1 MLGRNQEEKILD
13 AAYTVIARVGYSQT
27 SLRQIAQEANVAVS
41 QISYHYQNKQGLLL
55 AVVRRVANSY
65 YAYMQAHLKSGMSP
79 QEKGECFILLYQEVL
94 EKEPELFRVLYDLV
108 GLALWSKPV
117 HLQVQEIFEGILA
130 QITQEVFTEEYVG
143 KLGYNYT
150 PEELSSMFFGAI
162 FGIGVQALLEPDNK
176 TIATALGA
184 LNTILKLEE

>member
-79 QEKGECFILLYQEVL
+79 QEKGECFILLYQEV
-94 EKEPELFRVLYDLV
+94 
-108 GLALWSKPV
+108 
-117 HLQVQEIFEGILA
+117 
-130 QITQEVFTEEYVG
+130 FTEEYVG
-143 KLGYNYT
+143 KLGYDYT